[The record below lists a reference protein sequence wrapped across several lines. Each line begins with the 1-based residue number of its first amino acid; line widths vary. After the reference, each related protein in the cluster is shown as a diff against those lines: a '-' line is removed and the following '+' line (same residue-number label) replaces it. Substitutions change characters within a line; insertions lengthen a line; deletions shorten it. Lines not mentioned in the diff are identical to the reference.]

1 MADETKVKIPLF
13 PLGIFPLPGELVPL
27 HIFEPRYRELL
38 YDAESRDFSFG
49 IYFNHTSNTRKLG
62 SLVKLESVIK
72 RHVGGE
78 SDIIVK
84 CIDLFEMTT
93 LYRTFNDKT
102 YPGGEVSFWNVGVS
116 DPVNEK
122 LQQEF
127 IQYLLLINISRP
139 LQKSSSFQIANEL
152 NLDMNDRLKFVQ
164 FDPQKRENF
173 LHSRLSFQ
181 MHLLIEADK
190 LKDSFH
196 LN

>member
-1 MADETKVKIPLF
+1 MF

-38 YDAESRDFSFG
+38 CDAESRDFSFG

-72 RHVGGE
+72 RHAGGE

-93 LYRTFNDKT
+93 LHRTFNGKT
-102 YPGGEVSFWNVGVS
+102 YPGGEVTFLNIDLTEPVS
-116 DPVNEK
+116 GK
-122 LQQEF
+122 LHQEF
-127 IQYLLLINISRP
+127 IQYLLLIHISRP
-139 LQKSSSFQIANEL
+139 LQESSSFQIATEL
-152 NLDMNDRLKFVQ
+152 NLDIDDRLKFVQ
-164 FDPQKRENF
+164 FDAEKRESF
-173 LHSRLSFQ
+173 LRSRLSFQ
-181 MHLLIEADK
+181 THLLVEAEK